1 MRTTLTQPQA
11 NTQSSYNS
19 SILSRVALPPLFIFI
34 TAVIFLTQSGGVGF
48 WKGSHGWN
56 SAHGLAIMTHATPQN
71 LFVGYAFADHSASG
85 HTGYIYFDRY
95 PFFFSA
101 SMQALM
107 SLTDNLATKV
117 WLVRQVMNAI
127 FAATIL
133 LAFLIVRRLVEN
145 AYLALAITLLAFA
158 GYNLVYYRDMIHY
171 DQPALLGMMLLLYA
185 IIVYKQGGKRRWL
198 YLAAL
203 VAVSMGR
210 GYASFFI
217 LGLWFVWEAASLLLR
232 RDLNIVQRIRH
243 IVAHDVTRVL
253 VIALVWV
260 VALLSYNIVVE
271 AWQRGVSLEQTS
283 VVESARRRLPFG
295 HEGGRNTT
303 TASEDIAPPW
313 GEFIALELERIIRW
327 FTPLN
332 LGWDDG
338 EIAAWA
344 LPVGLLALA
353 VSAIYITRLR
363 GNKRLLAYLM
373 AFSGLVWIAFMIN
386 LTATHEFTTM
396 YALSF
401 ALIFYTALLHG
412 LGRYRF
418 APLILLALSL
428 GIFTFQH
435 YRVYAE
441 NVDEIRRYD
450 VYTEDYN
457 RIYHAIEGDK
467 RNIYHTFPN
476 NCAIENSKCF
486 VLGFYLG
493 DNYITRDYSIADYVL
508 TGSVYHTDKPFL
520 MPGDS
525 EGLRLVSRS
534 LTPDNQVAYLFDTTS
549 AEVRHIPEDAQTLF
563 RFGDVLALQQ
573 WELKDSVEV
582 QPCQR
587 IAIESWW
594 QMIDSPPYTY
604 SMQIAMVDSGGQPV
618 SAANSQLTTLSTRLW
633 IPDAWFLDARTLAVP
648 CDAPPGEYPLVMSVY
663 HPDTVTETGSLPVS
677 LPDGTPSND
686 YVYLTTLFVR

>member
-1 MRTTLTQPQA
+1 MGTAITQPQA
-11 NTQSSYNS
+11 NVQASHTSSV
-19 SILSRVALPPLFIFI
+19 LSRISLPVLFILI
-34 TAVIFLTQSGGVGF
+34 TGIVFLTQSGGVGF

-71 LFVGYAFADHSASG
+71 LFVGYAFADHGASG

-117 WLVRQVMNAI
+117 WLVRQVMNTI
-127 FAATIL
+127 FVATIL
-133 LAFLIVRRLVEN
+133 LAFLSVQRLLEN
-145 AYLALAITLLAFA
+145 AVLALAITLLAFA
-158 GYNLVYYRDMIHY
+158 GYNLIYYRDMIHY

-198 YLAAL
+198 YLSAL
-203 VAVSMGR
+203 VAVSIGR

-217 LGLWFVWEAASLLLR
+217 LGLWFLWEAASLLLR
-232 RDLNIVQRIRH
+232 RDLSIPQRIRQL
-243 IVAHDVTRVL
+243 VAHDVARVL

-271 AWQRGVSLEQTS
+271 AWQRGVSLDQTS
-283 VVESARRRLPFG
+283 VVESARRRLPIG
-295 HEGGRNTT
+295 HDGGRNTT
-303 TASEDIAPPW
+303 TASEDTPPLW
-313 GEFIALELERIIRW
+313 GEFAALELERIIRW

-338 EIAAWA
+338 AISAWA
-344 LPVGLLALA
+344 LPVGFIAL
-353 VSAIYITRLR
+353 VIGTSYVVRLR
-363 GNKRLLAYLM
+363 GSKRLLAYLM
-373 AFSGLVWIAFMIN
+373 AFSGLVWMAFMIN

-401 ALIFYTALLHG
+401 ALIFYTALLHW

-457 RIYHAIEGDK
+457 RIIHAIEGNK
-467 RNIYHTFPN
+467 RSIYHTFPN

-493 DNYITRDYSIADYVL
+493 DNYITPDYRIADYIL
-508 TGSVYHTDKPFL
+508 TSSVYHTDKPYL
-520 MPGDS
+520 MPGDT
-525 EGLRLVSRS
+525 EGLQLVSRS
-534 LTPDNQVAYLFDTTS
+534 LTPDNHVAYLFDTAS
-549 AEVRHIPEDAQTLF
+549 AEVRHIPENAQTLF
-563 RFGDVLALQQ
+563 RFGDMLALQQ

-587 IAIESWW
+587 VAIEGWW
-594 QMIDSPPYTY
+594 QMIAQPPVSY
-604 SMQIAMVDSGGQPV
+604 SMQIAMVDSSGQPV
-618 SAANSQLTTLSTRLW
+618 SAANSPLTTLSTKLW
-633 IPDAWFLDARTLAVP
+633 IPDAWFLDARTLPVP

-663 HPDTVTETGSLPVS
+663 NPDTFNEVGSLPVS
-677 LPDGTPSND
+677 LPDGSPSND
-686 YVYLTTLFVR
+686 YVYLTTLFVK